1 MTGRLPGPGPLA
13 SLRHLPALL
22 RQPYRA
28 MPELHRRHG
37 PVCEVGGLTGSD
49 RFRFVFLFGR
59 EANELV
65 LSSQASNFRWRDA
78 LAVLIPVDGE
88 TALVV
93 SDGEDHRR
101 RRRLVQPA
109 FAHKRIDRY
118 LPLVAEEVDAAIDG
132 WAPGTVVDPYADLR
146 ARTRRVV
153 VRALF
158 GPRLEAR
165 ADELGAELQV
175 AIDYVNRPPALR
187 FDHELPGTAY
197 RRAMA
202 ARRRADAIV
211 FEEIAHRR
219 AAAAGGAGERDGGD
233 VLSALLAAQ
242 DEPGDQG
249 GAGDAGPGG
258 LTDQEVRDQVV
269 SLIAAGYDTTSA
281 AIGWSVRALYSHPAA
296 LARVRDELDR
306 VVGDDPITPGHLA
319 ALPYLD
325 GVVSESLR
333 LWPPGPMSARR
344 AVGPFAYAGHEVP
357 GGRFVVYSAYVTH
370 RLPELWPDPERFD
383 PERWVPG
390 APSHR
395 EPEPY
400 SFVPF
405 GGGPRRCIGFGMA
418 TLEIKVA
425 LAQLARRVDLEP
437 LGGPPAPTG
446 LATMSPRGGV
456 PCRVAP
462 RART

>member
-1 MTGRLPGPGPLA
+1 MTIPPPASRPARLPGPGPLA
-13 SLRHLPALL
+13 SLRYAPALL
-22 RQPYRA
+22 RRPYTVL
-28 MPELHRRHG
+28 PEMHRRYG
-37 PVCEVGGLTGSD
+37 PVCEVGGQTGSD

-65 LSSQASNFRWRDA
+65 LSAQVDNFRWRDA
-78 LAVLIPVDGE
+78 LAVLIPVDGD

-93 SDGEDHRR
+93 SDGDDHKR

-109 FAHKRIDRY
+109 FSRKRVDSY
-118 LPLVAEEVDAAIDG
+118 LPIVAEEVDAAIDG
-132 WAPGTVVDPYADLR
+132 WAPGAVVDAYGRLR
-146 ARTRRVV
+146 ARTRRIV

-165 ADELGAELQV
+165 ADELGDELQV

-187 FDHELPGTAY
+187 FDHELPATAY
-197 RRAMA
+197 RRAMR

-211 FEEIAHRR
+211 FDEIAHRR
-219 AAAAGGAGERDGGD
+219 SIPDAGDRGD

-242 DEPGDQG
+242 DEG
-249 GAGDAGPGG
+249 GAGG
-258 LTDQEVRDQVV
+258 LTDEEVRDQVV

-281 AIGWSVRALYSHPAA
+281 AIGWSIHALYTHAEVLAKARAEVDRIVGEDA
-296 LARVRDELDR
+296 L
-306 VVGDDPITPGHLA
+306 TPEHLA
-319 ALPYLD
+319 DLPYLG

-344 AVGPFAYAGHEVP
+344 AVDDFAYAGHRIP

-370 RLPELWPDPERFD
+370 RLAELWPDPERFD
-383 PERWVPG
+383 PGRWVPG
-390 APSHR
+390 SATHR

-405 GGGPRRCIGFGMA
+405 GGGYRRCIGFGMA
-418 TLEIKVA
+418 TLEITTA
-425 LAQLARRVDLEP
+425 LARLVRRVDLEP
-437 LGGPPAPTG
+437 LGEAPAPTG

-456 PCRVAP
+456 RCRVTP
-462 RART
+462 RST